1 MATDVNKT
9 TLKTYFNTGDQPTEA
24 QFTDFIDSTI
34 NQTDGTDQSISS
46 SLDMH
51 GTSVSAS
58 GGIFYVSGSI
68 HCEDPAATG
77 RGAGAATGS
86 AFSVRTTNLNGETI
100 TTILVDLEGMK
111 SKNDDNDVIGIA
123 GTDSASLM
131 RWETARHGVC
141 YKIEMAC
148 IEAPTGGTEDIDL
161 LSNSSPSATY
171 DTDGSGFTALLT
183 AGGDWS
189 LGKRLGTDGSNGV
202 QTQLANND
210 YLYLAAGDSNTDGVY
225 TAGKYII
232 KLYGVKTDFS

>member
-111 SKNDDNDVIGIA
+111 SKNDDNDIIGIA

-210 YLYLAAGDSNTDGVY
+210 YLYLAAGDANTDGVY